1 MYKIMNFIYQSKG
14 SRNIYEK
21 DMYNSMWKKKIWD
34 KHSDY
39 GPMEAKDVYI
49 SPFGKACQAYATMFF
64 ENWVILSA
72 KHGFLRP
79 NDIVLENY
87 DLAFD
92 SKSDEVINIE
102 QLQKQMVDKSLL
114 QFDEIVLLAG
124 KKHKK
129 VVTKLYPEEMITY
142 PLEGCKGIGYMLQ
155 RLKEAVKEG
164 EEI

>member
-1 MYKIMNFIYQSKG
+1 MKRICIIPCG
-14 SRNIYEK
+14 
-21 DMYNSMWKKKIWD
+21 KKKIWD

-129 VVTKLYPEEMITY
+129 VVTKLYPEKMITY

>member
-1 MYKIMNFIYQSKG
+1 IPCG
-14 SRNIYEK
+14 
-21 DMYNSMWKKKIWD
+21 KKKIWD

-79 NDIVLENY
+79 SDIVLENY

-92 SKSDEVINIE
+92 SKSDEVISIE

>member
-1 MYKIMNFIYQSKG
+1 MKRLCIIPCG
-14 SRNIYEK
+14 
-21 DMYNSMWKKKIWD
+21 KKKIWD
-34 KHSDY
+34 KHSNY

-49 SPFGKACQAYATMFF
+49 SPFGKACQAYASMFF

-79 NDIVLENY
+79 NDIVLKNY
-87 DLAFD
+87 DLGFD
-92 SKSDEVINIE
+92 SKSDEVISIE
-102 QLQKQMVDKSLL
+102 KLQKQMVDKSLL

-155 RLKEAVKEG
+155 RLKEAVKE
-164 EEI
+164 EAEI

>member
-1 MYKIMNFIYQSKG
+1 MKRLCIIPCG
-14 SRNIYEK
+14 
-21 DMYNSMWKKKIWD
+21 KKKIWD

-39 GPMEAKDVYI
+39 GPMEAKDIYI

-79 NDIVLENY
+79 SDIVLENY

-92 SKSDEVINIE
+92 SKSDEVISIE

>member
-1 MYKIMNFIYQSKG
+1 MKRLCIIPCG
-14 SRNIYEK
+14 
-21 DMYNSMWKKKIWD
+21 KKKIWD
-34 KHSDY
+34 KHSNH

-49 SPFGKACQAYATMFF
+49 SPFGKACQAYASMFF

-79 NDIVLENY
+79 NDIVLKNY

-92 SKSDEVINIE
+92 SKSDEVISIE
-102 QLQKQMVDKSLL
+102 KLQKQMVDKSLL

-155 RLKEAVKEG
+155 RLKEAVKE
-164 EEI
+164 EAEI

>member
-1 MYKIMNFIYQSKG
+1 MKRLCIIPCG
-14 SRNIYEK
+14 
-21 DMYNSMWKKKIWD
+21 KKKIWD
-34 KHSDY
+34 KYPDY

-72 KHGFLRP
+72 KHGFLRT

-92 SKSDEVINIE
+92 SKSDKVISIE
-102 QLQKQMVDKSLL
+102 QLQKQVVDKSLL

-155 RLKEAVKEG
+155 RLKEAVKEE

>member
-1 MYKIMNFIYQSKG
+1 
-14 SRNIYEK
+14 
-21 DMYNSMWKKKIWD
+21 KKKIWD

-79 NDIVLENY
+79 SDIVLENY

-92 SKSDEVINIE
+92 SKSDEVISIE

>member
-1 MYKIMNFIYQSKG
+1 MKRLCIIPCG
-14 SRNIYEK
+14 
-21 DMYNSMWKKKIWD
+21 KKKIWD
-34 KHSDY
+34 KHSNY

-49 SPFGKACQAYATMFF
+49 SPFGKACQAYASMFF

-79 NDIVLENY
+79 NDIVLKNY

-92 SKSDEVINIE
+92 SKSDEVISIE
-102 QLQKQMVDKSLL
+102 KLQKQMVDKSLL

-129 VVTKLYPEEMITY
+129 VVTKLSPEEMITY

-155 RLKEAVKEG
+155 RLKEAVKE
-164 EEI
+164 EAEI

>member
-1 MYKIMNFIYQSKG
+1 
-14 SRNIYEK
+14 
-21 DMYNSMWKKKIWD
+21 
-34 KHSDY
+34 
-39 GPMEAKDVYI
+39 MEAKDVYI

-92 SKSDEVINIE
+92 SKSDEVISIE

-124 KKHKK
+124 KKHEK

-155 RLKEAVKEG
+155 RLIEAVKEG

>member
-1 MYKIMNFIYQSKG
+1 MKRLCIIPCG
-14 SRNIYEK
+14 
-21 DMYNSMWKKKIWD
+21 KKKIWD
-34 KHSDY
+34 KHSNY

-92 SKSDEVINIE
+92 SKSDEVISIE
-102 QLQKQMVDKSLL
+102 QLQKQLVDKSLL
-114 QFDEIVLLAG
+114 QLDEIVLLAG

>member
-1 MYKIMNFIYQSKG
+1 MKRLCIIPCGK
-14 SRNIYEK
+14 R
-21 DMYNSMWKKKIWD
+21 KIWD

-79 NDIVLENY
+79 SDIVLENY

-92 SKSDEVINIE
+92 SKSDEVISIE

>member
-1 MYKIMNFIYQSKG
+1 MKRLCIIPCG
-14 SRNIYEK
+14 
-21 DMYNSMWKKKIWD
+21 KKKIWD
-34 KHSDY
+34 KHSNY

-92 SKSDEVINIE
+92 SKSDEVISIE

-124 KKHKK
+124 KKHEK

-155 RLKEAVKEG
+155 RLIEAVKEG
-164 EEI
+164 RKYR

>member
-1 MYKIMNFIYQSKG
+1 MEKRKFGI
-14 SRNIYEK
+14 NIQTT
-21 DMYNSMWKKKIWD
+21 
-34 KHSDY
+34 
-39 GPMEAKDVYI
+39 PMEAKDVYI

>member
-1 MYKIMNFIYQSKG
+1 MKRLCIIPCG
-14 SRNIYEK
+14 
-21 DMYNSMWKKKIWD
+21 KKKIWD

-79 NDIVLENY
+79 SDIVLENY

-92 SKSDEVINIE
+92 SKSDEVISIE

-142 PLEGCKGIGYMLQ
+142 PLEGCKGIGYMLH
-155 RLKEAVKEG
+155 RLKEAVKER

>member
-1 MYKIMNFIYQSKG
+1 MKRLCIIPCG
-14 SRNIYEK
+14 
-21 DMYNSMWKKKIWD
+21 KKKIWD
-34 KHSDY
+34 KHSNY

-87 DLAFD
+87 DLACD
-92 SKSDEVINIE
+92 SKSDEVISIE
-102 QLQKQMVDKSLL
+102 QLQKQLVDKSLL

-155 RLKEAVKEG
+155 SLKEAVKEG

>member
-1 MYKIMNFIYQSKG
+1 
-14 SRNIYEK
+14 
-21 DMYNSMWKKKIWD
+21 
-34 KHSDY
+34 
-39 GPMEAKDVYI
+39 MEAKDVYI

-155 RLKEAVKEG
+155 RLKEAVKEE

>member
-1 MYKIMNFIYQSKG
+1 MKRLCIIPCG
-14 SRNIYEK
+14 
-21 DMYNSMWKKKIWD
+21 KKKIWD
-34 KHSDY
+34 KHSNY

-49 SPFGKACQAYATMFF
+49 SPFGKACQAYASMFF

-79 NDIVLENY
+79 NDIVLKNY

-92 SKSDEVINIE
+92 SKSDEVISIE
-102 QLQKQMVDKSLL
+102 KLQKQMVDKS
-114 QFDEIVLLAG
+114 LLAG

-155 RLKEAVKEG
+155 RLKEAVKE
-164 EEI
+164 EAEI

>member
-1 MYKIMNFIYQSKG
+1 MKRLCIIPCG
-14 SRNIYEK
+14 
-21 DMYNSMWKKKIWD
+21 KKKIWD
-34 KHSDY
+34 KHSNY

-92 SKSDEVINIE
+92 SKSDEVISIE
-102 QLQKQMVDKSLL
+102 QLQKQLVDKSLL

-164 EEI
+164 EER

>member
-1 MYKIMNFIYQSKG
+1 MGRLCIIPCG
-14 SRNIYEK
+14 
-21 DMYNSMWKKKIWD
+21 KKKIWD
-34 KHSDY
+34 KYPDY

-64 ENWVILSA
+64 ESWVILSA

-92 SKSDEVINIE
+92 SKSDKVISIE

-155 RLKEAVKEG
+155 RLKEAVKEE

>member
-1 MYKIMNFIYQSKG
+1 MKRLCIIPCG
-14 SRNIYEK
+14 
-21 DMYNSMWKKKIWD
+21 KKKIWD
-34 KHSDY
+34 KHSNY

-49 SPFGKACQAYATMFF
+49 SPFGKACQAYASMFF

-79 NDIVLENY
+79 NDIVLKNY

-92 SKSDEVINIE
+92 SKNDEVISIE
-102 QLQKQMVDKSLL
+102 KLQKQMVDKSLL

-155 RLKEAVKEG
+155 RLKEAVKE
-164 EEI
+164 EAEI

>member
-1 MYKIMNFIYQSKG
+1 MRRLCIIPCG
-14 SRNIYEK
+14 
-21 DMYNSMWKKKIWD
+21 KKKIWD
-34 KHSDY
+34 KYPADY

-64 ENWVILSA
+64 ENCYIIGEAWI
-72 KHGFLRP
+72 LRP

-92 SKSDEVINIE
+92 SKSDEIISME
-102 QLQKQMVDKSLL
+102 QLKQQMIEKDLL

-129 VVTKLYPEEMITY
+129 VV
-142 PLEGCKGIGYMLQ
+142 
-155 RLKEAVKEG
+155 
-164 EEI
+164 

>member
-1 MYKIMNFIYQSKG
+1 MKRLCIIPCG
-14 SRNIYEK
+14 
-21 DMYNSMWKKKIWD
+21 KKKIWD
-34 KHSDY
+34 KHSNY

-49 SPFGKACQAYATMFF
+49 SPFGKACQAYASMFF

-79 NDIVLENY
+79 NDIVLKNY

-92 SKSDEVINIE
+92 SKSDEVISIE
-102 QLQKQMVDKSLL
+102 KLQKQMVDKSLL

-142 PLEGCKGIGYMLQ
+142 PLEECKGIGYMLQ
-155 RLKEAVKEG
+155 RLKEAVKE
-164 EEI
+164 EAEI

>member
-1 MYKIMNFIYQSKG
+1 MKRICIIPCG
-14 SRNIYEK
+14 
-21 DMYNSMWKKKIWD
+21 KKKIWD

-79 NDIVLENY
+79 NDIVLKNY

>member
-1 MYKIMNFIYQSKG
+1 MKRICIIPCG
-14 SRNIYEK
+14 
-21 DMYNSMWKKKIWD
+21 KKKIWD

>member
-1 MYKIMNFIYQSKG
+1 MRRLCIIPCG
-14 SRNIYEK
+14 
-21 DMYNSMWKKKIWD
+21 KKKIWD
-34 KHSDY
+34 KYPDY

-64 ENWVILSA
+64 ESWVILSA

-92 SKSDEVINIE
+92 SKSDKVISIE

-155 RLKEAVKEG
+155 RLKEAVKEE